1 MARRI
6 ILALVLVGAL
16 AAPALGDDIVAQ
28 KQKTDAQI
36 SQLQSQLTAKKKDE
50 AALRN
55 QIDDV
60 TSRIRSL
67 ETRVGDVSLHLATLQ
82 SDLALHR
89 QRLTK
94 LNQLFRLQTNQ
105 LNQLKRQ
112 YSLQLDVLAQRLV
125 SIYEQGQP
133 STIEFLIGARSLSE
147 VIAQADYVT
156 RIGNEDRQIA
166 AQVKAAKLAM
176 NVARLHTIGLSARV
190 RGEQRTISARAA
202 QEQATRDALVGA
214 RNSLAGTQRQK
225 LVALSKLSASERQDA
240 SEIDA
245 LQAASSRIADQ
256 IRAAQQAR
264 ASAGQGT
271 STPSSSG
278 LIWPVSGPVTSP
290 FGWRWGR
297 MHQGIDIGVAS
308 GTPIQAAASGTVI
321 YCGWEEG
328 YGNLVVLDNGGNLA
342 TAYAHQSSIAVAC
355 GQTVGQGDIIGYVGC
370 TGHCFGPHLHFEVRI
385 DGNPVDPLG
394 YL

>member
-1 MARRI
+1 MAKKI
-6 ILALVLVGAL
+6 ILALVLLGTI

-28 KQKTDAQI
+28 KQRTDAQI
-36 SQLQSQLTAKKKDE
+36 SQLQSQLAAKKKDE
-50 AALRN
+50 SALRN

-82 SDLALHR
+82 ADLALHR

-94 LNQLFRLQTNQ
+94 LNQLFHLQTNQ

-133 STIEFLIGARSLSE
+133 STIDFLIGARSLNE

-176 NVARLHTIGLSARV
+176 NVARVHTIGLSARV
-190 RGEQRTISARAA
+190 RSEQRTISARAA

-225 LVALSKLSASERQDA
+225 IVALSKLSASEQHDA

-264 ASAGQGT
+264 AGAGQAT
-271 STPSSSG
+271 SIPSSSG

-308 GTPIQAAASGTVI
+308 GTPIHAAASGTVI

-328 YGNLVVLDNGGNLA
+328 YGNLVVIDNGGNLA
-342 TAYAHQSSIAVAC
+342 TAYAHQSSIAVTC